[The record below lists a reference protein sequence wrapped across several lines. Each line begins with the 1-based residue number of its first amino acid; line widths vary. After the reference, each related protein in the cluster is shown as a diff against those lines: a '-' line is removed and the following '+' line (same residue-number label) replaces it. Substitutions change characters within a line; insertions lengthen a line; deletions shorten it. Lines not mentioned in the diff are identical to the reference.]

1 MGLKANNGPGLEDL
15 YIKVL
20 KEVVAEVADAMVVI
34 FQTSRDSG
42 IESCN
47 WNITVHN
54 LPRRENTKSWE
65 FLGMHIKEIPA

>member
-42 IESCN
+42 MESCN
-47 WNITVHN
+47 
-54 LPRRENTKSWE
+54 
-65 FLGMHIKEIPA
+65 